1 MIRCSFRNAWCQSM
15 PSLAELMLFM
25 SCVGVLFRTIPKQS
39 VLQWWGRWTFRGRKP
54 LARWDWDI
62 LRGAR
67 RVKTT
72 QFLIKDNADYWKLY
86 SFERKWNNKVSF
98 EPSLRVVFW
107 LLIFKSHYIRIVFFI
122 QPDRSWLHLKFSFS
136 SPYYQNSHVLLWGLY
151 WEPSF
156 SPFAVRQIY

>member
-15 PSLAELMLFM
+15 SSLAELMLFM

-39 VLQWWGRWTFRGRKP
+39 VLQWWGRRAFRGRKP
-54 LARWDWDI
+54 SARWDWDV

-86 SFERKWNNKVSF
+86 SFERKSETTIAFKIESYWNFGSF
-98 EPSLRVVFW
+98 YHWKANIIVLDRVLWQFG
-107 LLIFKSHYIRIVFFI
+107 LCTIKTTLN
-122 QPDRSWLHLKFSFS
+122 DRGWPTLDLDIDIK
-136 SPYYQNSHVLLWGLY
+136 
-151 WEPSF
+151 
-156 SPFAVRQIY
+156 I